1 MTPTSRHRSRAG
13 DECDVDIKALIPGG
27 RGVGVLRLLGD
38 ENEFSIVVPGSA
50 PGDRLHV
57 RLDRVYRDR
66 AEATILEVLAP
77 GPGRVA
83 ASCPHLREGCG
94 GCSWQHLAYES
105 QLSAKETVV
114 RGCLAE
120 LAAVAN
126 VAIEPIVAA
135 DSPWFYR
142 NKMEFTFNANDG
154 LGLHVAGNWRRVV
167 PITECRLESDLAM
180 RIVTRVSRFVKDH
193 ALSSW
198 NPDTGD
204 GLLHELVIR
213 HGRGTGQ
220 TMVGLVT
227 AAGDFPEVGALAEAV
242 VALDSSIVSVVRGVR
257 SREQRASPM
266 DAIITLAGQDAIIEE
281 VSGLRFSIG
290 LQTFFQTN
298 TAQAERMLREVIT
311 EVEDGLAGD
320 DVPGVVIDIFC
331 GVGFFTLG
339 VAARG
344 YTTIGVEIIEAS
356 IAVARDNASLNEIHN
371 ATFYTGDARRAL
383 PQILETHGRP
393 GVVILDPPRSGAGGK
408 VMRRIARAEPKRI
421 VYVSCNPV
429 TLVVD
434 LKELVPFGYE
444 ITRVQPIDLFPQTYH
459 VETIVTIDRRPDAP
473 PAVDVSR
480 RR

>member
-1 MTPTSRHRSRAG
+1 MIPTSRHRPHSG
-13 DECDVDIKALIPGG
+13 DEHDVDIDALVPGG
-27 RGVGVLRLLGD
+27 RGVGFLQAAGV

-50 PGDRLHV
+50 PGDRVRV
-57 RLDRVYRDR
+57 RLGRVHRR
-66 AEATILEVLAP
+66 QAEATILEVLAP

-83 ASCPHLREGCG
+83 ASCPHLSEGCG

-105 QLSAKETVV
+105 QLSAKGTAV
-114 RGCLAE
+114 RGSLAK
-120 LAAVAN
+120 LDGVAN
-126 VAIEPIVAA
+126 VGIEPVVAA

-154 LGLHVAGNWRRVV
+154 LGLHVSGNWRRVV
-167 PITECRLESDLAM
+167 PITECRLESELAM
-180 RIVTRVSRFVKDH
+180 QIVTRVGQFVKEH
-193 ALSSW
+193 ALSAW
-198 NPDTGD
+198 NPDTGE

-213 HGRGTGQ
+213 HGRGTGE
-220 TMVGLVT
+220 TMVGLIT
-227 AAGDFPEVGALAEAV
+227 SAGEFPEATELTEEI
-242 VALDSSIVSVVRGVR
+242 VALDASIVSVVRGVR

-266 DAIITLAGQDAIIEE
+266 DSIITLAGRDAIIEE

-298 TAQAERMLREVIT
+298 TAQAERMLEEVIT
-311 EVEDGLAGD
+311 QVEASLADD
-320 DVPGVVIDIFC
+320 DVPGVVFDIFC

-344 YTTIGVEIIEAS
+344 HTAIGIEIVEAS
-356 IAVARDNASLNEIHN
+356 IAVARDNARLNEIDN
-371 ATFYTGDARRAL
+371 ATFYAGDARRAL

-393 GVVILDPPRSGAGGK
+393 GVMVLDPPRSGAGGK
-408 VMRRIARAEPKRI
+408 VVRRIARAEPRRI

-429 TLVVD
+429 TLAVD

-473 PAVDVSR
+473 PAVDVPR